1 MNEALHILIKFKPTK
16 IIQSNH
22 VITHLSL
29 KDEKPIEL
37 FRSSKWI
44 MKQIQAKKNKNQL
57 VK

>member
-1 MNEALHILIKFKPTK
+1 MNETLYILIKFKPTK

-37 FRSSKWI
+37 FRSSK
-44 MKQIQAKKNKNQL
+44 
-57 VK
+57 